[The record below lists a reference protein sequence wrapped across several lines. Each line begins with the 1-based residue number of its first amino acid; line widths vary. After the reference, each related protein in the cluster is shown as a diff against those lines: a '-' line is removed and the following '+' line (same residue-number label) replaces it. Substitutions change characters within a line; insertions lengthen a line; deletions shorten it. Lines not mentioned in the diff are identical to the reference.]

1 MTTETLLSLIAFV
14 LVIGVIGIIATTMWK
29 ERSPVKQRLPLVTM
43 LDAVKEEMLAAD
55 RKAKEQGSAIM
66 KFEECEFEF
75 AIQTEVDASGRVTVW
90 ALELRAGARQTESNK
105 IRIKYGSLPD
115 GPIVAA
121 RSSGV
126 PDKP

>member
-43 LDAVKEEMLAAD
+43 LDAVKEELLLAD

-66 KFEECEFEF
+66 KLEECEFEF
-75 AIQTEVDASGRVTVW
+75 AIQTEVDASGKVTVW
-90 ALELRAGARQTESNK
+90 ALELRAGARQTETNK
-105 IRIKYGSLPD
+105 IRIKYVSLPD
-115 GPIVAA
+115 GSIVAA
-121 RSSGV
+121 R
-126 PDKP
+126 